1 MTMQDFGALAEVIN
15 ALAVIVT
22 LVVLIAS
29 IRQNTQAQRVL
40 AVESLTAAVTSIN
53 VPAMEA
59 PELGD
64 AIATATRDWN
74 SATRAQRITAHY
86 FLFCYFKLL
95 ETAWYQRKAHTL
107 DESQWGGWE
116 AMLLV
121 YYHSPGIQEAWWPR
135 RRSGFSQ
142 EFQAYLAS
150 SQKPEGIS
158 PLSALFD
165 DAASDRDSE
174 VRNTTVESAT
184 KPL

>member
-1 MTMQDFGALAEVIN
+1 MGLQDFAALAEVIN

-40 AVESLTAAVTSIN
+40 AVESLTAAVTAIN
-53 VPAMEA
+53 VPAMQV
-59 PELGD
+59 PDLGD

-74 SATRAQRITAHY
+74 SATRSQRITAHY

-95 ETAWYQRKAHTL
+95 ETAWYQRKANTL
-107 DESQWGGWE
+107 DESQWAGWE
-116 AMLLV
+116 AMLLI
-121 YYHSPGIQEAWWPR
+121 YYHSPGVQSVWWPR
-135 RRSGFSQ
+135 RRSGFSP
-142 EFQAYLAS
+142 EFQTYLANS
-150 SQKPEGIS
+150 EKPTGIS

-165 DAASDRDSE
+165 DAAVAANE
-174 VRNTTVESAT
+174 PAVESAT

>member
-1 MTMQDFGALAEVIN
+1 MGLQDFAALAEVVN

-40 AVESLTAAVTSIN
+40 AVESLTAAVTAIN
-53 VPAMEA
+53 VPAMET

-64 AIATATRDWN
+64 AIAIATRDWN

-95 ETAWYQRKAHTL
+95 ETAWYQRKANTL
-107 DESQWGGWE
+107 DESQWTGWE
-116 AMLLV
+116 TMLLV
-121 YYHSPGIQEAWWPR
+121 YYHSRGIKEAWWPR
-135 RRSGFSQ
+135 RRGGFSP

-165 DAASDRDSE
+165 DAASTTSGE
-174 VRNTTVESAT
+174 VSNATVESAT
-184 KPL
+184 PPL